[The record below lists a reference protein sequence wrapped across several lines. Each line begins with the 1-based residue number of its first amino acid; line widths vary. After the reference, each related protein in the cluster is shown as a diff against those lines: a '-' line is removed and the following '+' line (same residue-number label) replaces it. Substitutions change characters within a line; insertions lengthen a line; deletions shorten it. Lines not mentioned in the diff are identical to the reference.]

1 MAAWSFTHG
10 DTLSEAADADADG
23 AAPALIGRDG
33 SRCADAG
40 RDHRHALLPACR
52 RSTLSAPADS
62 SATETGAADAAST
75 MRLLP
80 RRSSRGGCCCEYKQL

>member
-10 DTLSEAADADADG
+10 DTLSEAAGADADG

-40 RDHRHALLPACR
+40 RDHRRALLPACR
-52 RSTLSAPADS
+52 RSTLSAPADAGRERRVGVFS
-62 SATETGAADAAST
+62 GARVGAI
-75 MRLLP
+75 R
-80 RRSSRGGCCCEYKQL
+80 